1 MSHGQSHRLPGR
13 PARWAARWAAVAV
26 IAAALTLSGCTRGG
40 ADRSPEGR
48 TASAPVPEGDAFFDP
63 PSPLPAGKPGTVI
76 RQRPYTPPEAVLT
89 LPSHTFLVMYL
100 STGTDGRPVAASGLV
115 TVPEG
120 PAPAGGRPVAAV
132 DHGTMGIGSACAPS
146 RIPAFAGL
154 QDASPVGKLLAR
166 GFVVV
171 QPDYVGL
178 GVTGIRHP
186 YLNGESA
193 AYATLDIVRAARA
206 IDPGAG
212 ATTLVYGGSQGGHAA
227 LWSAHHAASYAPD
240 IDLKGVVANAPA
252 VGFEWMPA
260 LFAQQ
265 DAMATAYTGILL
277 LLIDGAAAADPAVRP
292 AELLT
297 PAGLAAAERIWTQ
310 PCMAADPGLPAA
322 ADILRPGAD
331 LAPLN
336 AALKASAT
344 GEVAVKVPVLLPQ
357 GGNDVLSNLN
367 QTLARELC
375 DKGTDLEFAYYP
387 DEGHTIGDA
396 PLDDAIA
403 WMEARRAGTPTT
415 ASCRF

>member
-13 PARWAARWAAVAV
+13 PARWAAVAAL
-26 IAAALTLSGCTRGG
+26 AAALTLSGCTRGG
-40 ADRSPEGR
+40 AEPGPEGR
-48 TASAPVPEGDAFFDP
+48 TASAPVPEGDAFYDP
-63 PSPLPAGKPGTVI
+63 PSPLPPGKPGTVI
-76 RQRPYTPPEAVLT
+76 RQRPYTPPEAALT

-115 TVPEG
+115 TVPDG

-171 QPDYVGL
+171 QPDYIGL

-186 YLNGESA
+186 YLNGRSA
-193 AYATLDIVRAARA
+193 AYATLDMVRAARA
-206 IDPGAG
+206 IDPGAT

-265 DAMATAYTGILL
+265 DAMATGYTGILL
-277 LLIDGAAAADPAVRP
+277 LLIDGAAAADPAVKP

-297 PAGLAAAERIWTQ
+297 PAGLAAAERIWTL
-310 PCMAADPGLPAA
+310 PCMGADPDLPAA

-331 LAPLN
+331 LAPLD

-375 DKGTDLEFAYYP
+375 DKGTDLEFKYYA

-396 PLDDAIA
+396 PLDDAVA
-403 WMEARRAGTPTT
+403 WMEARRTGTPTT
-415 ASCRF
+415 AGCRF